1 MLNLSK
7 FASNVLNSIDNAA
20 KESLEEP
27 KQLTATQIR
36 SQRRIQKPLDSISDN
51 DNTSRKTDDSQ
62 VDGPSLME
70 SCLH

>member
-1 MLNLSK
+1 MFISK

-36 SQRRIQKPLDSISDN
+36 SQRRNQKPSDSIN
-51 DNTSRKTDDSQ
+51 DNTSRKTDNSQ
-62 VDGPSLME
+62 VNGPSMLE